1 LEHVAGLDGL
11 RALAVA
17 AVLAYH
23 GDVPGFGGG
32 FLGVSVFFTLSGF
45 LVTRLL
51 VHEWLARGS
60 IDLRRF
66 WSRRFRRLLPASWTL
81 VAAVVAVGLIGLWT
95 DGQLRSLGGDVVF
108 AVAELFNWH
117 LIAEG
122 ASYGSSASAPSP
134 LQHFWSLAV
143 EQQFYLL
150 LPLVLLAVV
159 AVLLRWGAKA
169 EASAGPPAR
178 HHRMAVL
185 RRLGIVLLALAVGS
199 AAANWWWAQTS
210 VDRAYLG
217 TDTRAAEMLVGA
229 VLAVVTLRFG
239 PVFARFGRGMRT
251 LLAGGAAAVLAVLVV
266 SASVDAGW
274 LYPWGLLGTS
284 LCTAVVLSACL
295 QPGGTTRFLSL
306 RPLVALGVISYGVYL
321 VHWPVFLLID
331 ERSSG
336 LGGPALF
343 AVRVV
348 VSVVLAAVSF
358 SLLERPVRTGRLVST
373 RTAMRAVPSVAAVLV
388 VVALVGASTAP
399 PEPDYLRAAA
409 EGPVEVIEPDAPR
422 ARIPTPPADATTS
435 GEQTSGEQTPGEQL
449 SSDQPS
455 PEAPPVPAAASEAP
469 PATVPAPPPRHAGR
483 VLFVGDSIANSVED
497 SLADVVLSFG
507 VAFAGASAPGC
518 GVITGF
524 PTDESG
530 RVADMT
536 RPCHDAVPR
545 RQLEA
550 VRAAEPDL
558 VVAMSSWEMTN
569 RQVDDV
575 WYPFGSVESDSML
588 EQLYR
593 QAVDRLAAGG
603 AVVALVLLP
612 DVVDGREQRAEA
624 IEVQR
629 GRHLNDLMQRVAD
642 ADPRVV
648 TVDLAGRVCPAD
660 PCPTAVEGVE
670 LRAVDGRHFDDP
682 GAARM
687 VAQWLASEILAID
700 LDSPGD

>member
-1 LEHVAGLDGL
+1 
-11 RALAVA
+11 
-17 AVLAYH
+17 
-23 GDVPGFGGG
+23 
-32 FLGVSVFFTLSGF
+32 
-45 LVTRLL
+45 
-51 VHEWLARGS
+51 
-60 IDLRRF
+60 
-66 WSRRFRRLLPASWTL
+66 
-81 VAAVVAVGLIGLWT
+81 
-95 DGQLRSLGGDVVF
+95 
-108 AVAELFNWH
+108 
-117 LIAEG
+117 
-122 ASYGSSASAPSP
+122 
-134 LQHFWSLAV
+134 
-143 EQQFYLL
+143 
-150 LPLVLLAVV
+150 
-159 AVLLRWGAKA
+159 
-169 EASAGPPAR
+169 
-178 HHRMAVL
+178 M
-185 RRLGIVLLALAVGS
+185 
-199 AAANWWWAQTS
+199 
-210 VDRAYLG
+210 
-217 TDTRAAEMLVGA
+217 
-229 VLAVVTLRFG
+229 
-239 PVFARFGRGMRT
+239 
-251 LLAGGAAAVLAVLVV
+251 AVLVV
-266 SASVDAGW
+266 TASLDAGW
-274 LYPWGLLGTS
+274 LYPWGLLATS
-284 LCTAVVLSACL
+284 VCTAVVLSACL
-295 QPGGTTRFLSL
+295 QPGATTRCLSL

-336 LGGPALF
+336 LGGPVLF
-343 AVRVV
+343 AVRVL
-348 VSVVLAAVSF
+348 VSVGFAALSF
-358 SLLERPVRTGRLVST
+358 SLLERPVRAGLLVSA
-373 RTAMRAVPSVAAVLV
+373 RNALRLVPSVAAVLV

-422 ARIPTPPADATTS
+422 ARISMPPEDPVPPADAA
-435 GEQTSGEQTPGEQL
+435 TPGGQL

-455 PEAPPVPAAASEAP
+455 PEGPQVPASTSEVP
-469 PATVPAPPPRHAGR
+469 PAAVPAPRPRRAGR

-569 RQVDDV
+569 RRVDDV
-575 WYPFGSVESDSML
+575 WYPFGSLDSDLML
-588 EQLYR
+588 GELYR

-612 DVVDGREQRAEA
+612 DVVDGREQRAEVVE
-624 IEVQR
+624 IER

-660 PCPTAVEGVE
+660 PCPTAVQGVE
-670 LRAVDGRHFDDP
+670 LRGVDGRHFDDP
-682 GAARM
+682 EAARM
-687 VAQWLASEILAID
+687 VAQWLASEVLAID
-700 LDSPGD
+700 LDAPGD